1 MTNKPQI
8 YDGNNVE
15 LAAKTKKSVKLSNFT
30 EVYSL
35 TNEKKIDVD
44 HLTQQYLLYKQFVA
58 WSCNGSSVARLTDY
72 INNPIYQDLIDED
85 DYLNSRS
92 DERIYFD
99 LRASLG
105 YTITAG
111 KLERNDSIFNFHL
124 LFKAVAS
131 KKPRVRIW
139 AHSIGEYL

>member
-8 YDGNNVE
+8 YDSNNVE

-35 TNEKKIDVD
+35 TNEKKIDLD

-58 WSCNGSSVARLTDY
+58 WSCNGSSVAPLTGY

-85 DYLNSRS
+85 DYFNSRS

-99 LRASLG
+99 RRASLG
-105 YTITAG
+105 DTVKAG
-111 KLERNDSIFNFHL
+111 KLERNHSKFNFTY
-124 LFKAVAS
+124 
-131 KKPRVRIW
+131 
-139 AHSIGEYL
+139 YLKQSHQKSQE